1 LTYFSAFT
9 IPFSTCRRPTPS
21 RHMHPH
27 TIMLR
32 GCFMVAVVH
41 SAMQSSPGRRRR
53 NHTPSLP
60 KIDMCVSSLHKTRF
74 HCYCSTV
81 QLACSFAHFRHFSRG
96 TAFKKGFF
104 LGTNLRRTV
113 WLETFIPASDSDL
126 LMSVALDLR
135 FLSAIRT
142 ILLSVWGVE
151 TFYMYRQSVLGHR

>member
-41 SAMQSSPGRRRR
+41 SAMLSSPGRRRR

-74 HCYCSTV
+74 YCSAGMLLCPL
-81 QLACSFAHFRHFSRG
+81 Q
-96 TAFKKGFF
+96 AFLMLNSIQKGFF

-113 WLETFIPASDSDL
+113 WSDTFIPASDSDL

-135 FLSAIRT
+135 FLSAIWT